1 VNRRPIL
8 NNFTRSGI
16 LFVVSAPSGTGKTT
30 LCTHVRQTPDLV
42 YSISCTTRPIRPGEK
57 DGVDYFFLSKGEF
70 EKRMRAGEM
79 LETADV
85 YGEYYGTPKTPVLE
99 HLAQGRDV
107 LLDIDVQGAR
117 QIRAS
122 QDPKIKAALADIF
135 IMPPDLGE
143 LKRRLEGRG
152 TENAKQIATR
162 IEAAD
167 GEMADWKSYR
177 YTILSSSMEEDLI
190 KFRAIIRAERYLSR
204 RLDLQH
210 G

>member
-1 VNRRPIL
+1 M
-8 NNFTRSGI
+8 NNFNRSGI

-30 LCTHVRQTPDLV
+30 LCTSVRQTPDLV
-42 YSISCTTRPIRPGEK
+42 YSISCTTRPIRAGEK
-57 DGVDYFFLSKGEF
+57 NGVDYFFLSQEEF
-70 EKRMRAGEM
+70 RKKIKEGEM

-85 YGEYYGTPKTPVLE
+85 YGHLYGTPKAPVLE
-99 HLAQGRDV
+99 HLAAGRDV

-117 QIRAS
+117 QVRMT
-122 QDPKIKAALADIF
+122 QDAKIKEALADIF
-135 IMPPDLGE
+135 IMPPDLEE
-143 LKRRLEGRG
+143 LRRRLQGRG
-152 TENAKQIATR
+152 TEDAREIAKR
-162 IEAAD
+162 IQAAD
-167 GEMADWKSYR
+167 SEMADWKSYR

>member
-1 VNRRPIL
+1 L

-30 LCTHVRQTPDLV
+30 LCTSVRQTPDLV
-42 YSISCTTRPIRPGEK
+42 YSVSCTTRPIRTGEK
-57 DGVDYFFLSKGEF
+57 DGVDYFFLTPSEF
-70 EKRMRAGEM
+70 AKKMKEGEM

-85 YGEYYGTPKTPVLE
+85 YGHLYGTPKGPVLE
-99 HLAQGRDV
+99 HLAAGRDV

-117 QIRAS
+117 QVRSHQEATITE
-122 QDPKIKAALADIF
+122 ALADIF
-135 IMPPDLGE
+135 IMPPDLEE

-152 TENAKQIATR
+152 TEAAQQIAKR
-162 IEAAD
+162 IKAAD
-167 GEMADWKSYR
+167 AEMADWKSYR

-204 RLDLQH
+204 RLNLQH

>member
-1 VNRRPIL
+1 L
-8 NNFTRSGI
+8 NNFNRSGI

-30 LCTHVRQTPDLV
+30 LCTSVRQTPDLV
-42 YSISCTTRPIRPGEK
+42 YSISCTTRPIRAGEK
-57 DGVDYFFLSKGEF
+57 NGVDYFFLSQEEF
-70 EKRMRAGEM
+70 RKKIKEGEM

-85 YGEYYGTPKTPVLE
+85 YGHLYGTPKAPVLE
-99 HLAQGRDV
+99 HLAAGRDV

-117 QIRAS
+117 QVRMT
-122 QDPKIKAALADIF
+122 QDAKIKEALADIF
-135 IMPPDLGE
+135 IMPPDLEE
-143 LKRRLEGRG
+143 LRRRLQGRG
-152 TENAKQIATR
+152 TEDAREIAKR
-162 IEAAD
+162 IQAAD
-167 GEMADWKSYR
+167 SEMADWKSYR

>member
-1 VNRRPIL
+1 L

-30 LCTHVRQTPDLV
+30 LCTSVRQTPDLV
-42 YSISCTTRPIRPGEK
+42 YSVSCTTRPIRTGEK
-57 DGVDYFFLSKGEF
+57 DGVDYFFLTPSEFAKKMKEGE
-70 EKRMRAGEM
+70 R

-85 YGEYYGTPKTPVLE
+85 YGHLYGTPKGPVLE
-99 HLAQGRDV
+99 HLASGRDV

-117 QIRAS
+117 QVRS
-122 QDPKIKAALADIF
+122 NQDGKIKEALADIF
-135 IMPPDLGE
+135 IMPPDLEE

-152 TENAKQIATR
+152 TEDAQQIAKR
-162 IEAAD
+162 IKAAD
-167 GEMADWKSYR
+167 AEMADWKSYR

-204 RLDLQH
+204 RLNLQH

>member
-1 VNRRPIL
+1 L

-30 LCTHVRQTPDLV
+30 LCTSVRQTPDLV
-42 YSISCTTRPIRPGEK
+42 YSVSCTTRPIRTGEK
-57 DGVDYFFLSKGEF
+57 DGVDYFFLTPSEF
-70 EKRMRAGEM
+70 AKKMKEGEM

-85 YGEYYGTPKTPVLE
+85 YGHLYGTPKGPVLE
-99 HLAQGRDV
+99 HLAAGRDV

-117 QIRAS
+117 QVRLN
-122 QDPKIKAALADIF
+122 QDAKIKEALADIF
-135 IMPPDLGE
+135 IMPPDLEE

-152 TENAKQIATR
+152 TEDAQQIAKR
-162 IEAAD
+162 IKAAD
-167 GEMADWKSYR
+167 AEMADWKSYR

-204 RLDLQH
+204 RLNLQH

>member
-1 VNRRPIL
+1 L

-30 LCTHVRQTPDLV
+30 LCTSVRQTPDLV
-42 YSISCTTRPIRPGEK
+42 YSVSCTTRPIRTGEK
-57 DGVDYFFLSKGEF
+57 DGVDYFFLTPSEF
-70 EKRMRAGEM
+70 AKKMKEGEM

-85 YGEYYGTPKTPVLE
+85 YGHLYGTPKGPVLE
-99 HLAQGRDV
+99 HLAAGRDV

-117 QIRAS
+117 QVRS
-122 QDPKIKAALADIF
+122 NQDAKIKEALADIF
-135 IMPPDLGE
+135 IMPPDLEE

-152 TENAKQIATR
+152 TENAQQIAKR
-162 IEAAD
+162 IKAAD
-167 GEMADWKSYR
+167 AEMADWKSYR

-204 RLDLQH
+204 RLNLQH

>member
-1 VNRRPIL
+1 L

-30 LCTHVRQTPDLV
+30 LCANVRQTPDLV
-42 YSISCTTRPIRPGEK
+42 YSVSCTTRPIRPGEV
-57 DGVDYFFLSKGEF
+57 DGEDYFFISKAEF
-70 EKRMRAGEM
+70 EKRTQGGGM

-85 YGEYYGTPKTPVLE
+85 YGHYYGTPKQPVLA
-99 HLAQGRDV
+99 HLAAGRDV

-122 QDPKIKAALADIF
+122 RDAKIKEALADIF

-143 LKRRLEGRG
+143 LRRRLEGRG
-152 TENAKQIATR
+152 TESAKQIATR
-162 IEAAD
+162 IQAAD

-204 RLDLQH
+204 RLDLH
-210 G
+210 NAES

>member
-1 VNRRPIL
+1 L

-30 LCTHVRQTPDLV
+30 LCTSVRQTPDLV
-42 YSISCTTRPIRPGEK
+42 YSVSCTTRPIRTGEK
-57 DGVDYFFLSKGEF
+57 DGVDYFFLTPSEF
-70 EKRMRAGEM
+70 AKKMKEGEM

-85 YGEYYGTPKTPVLE
+85 YGHLYGTPKGPVLE
-99 HLAQGRDV
+99 HLAAGRDV

-117 QIRAS
+117 QVRS
-122 QDPKIKAALADIF
+122 NQDAKIKEALADIF
-135 IMPPDLGE
+135 IMPPDLEE

-152 TENAKQIATR
+152 TEDAQQIAKR
-162 IEAAD
+162 IKAAD
-167 GEMADWKSYR
+167 AEMADWKSYR

-204 RLDLQH
+204 RLNLQH

>member
-1 VNRRPIL
+1 M

-30 LCTHVRQTPDLV
+30 LCTSVRQTPDLV
-42 YSISCTTRPIRPGEK
+42 YSVSCTTRPIRTGEK
-57 DGVDYFFLSKGEF
+57 DGVDYFFLTPSEF
-70 EKRMRAGEM
+70 AKKMKEGEM

-85 YGEYYGTPKTPVLE
+85 YGHLYGTPKGPVLE
-99 HLAQGRDV
+99 HLASGRDV

-117 QIRAS
+117 QVRS
-122 QDPKIKAALADIF
+122 NQDGKIKEALADIF
-135 IMPPDLGE
+135 IMPPDLEE

-152 TENAKQIATR
+152 TEDAHQIAKR
-162 IEAAD
+162 IKAAD
-167 GEMADWKSYR
+167 AEMADWKSYR

-204 RLDLQH
+204 RLNLQH